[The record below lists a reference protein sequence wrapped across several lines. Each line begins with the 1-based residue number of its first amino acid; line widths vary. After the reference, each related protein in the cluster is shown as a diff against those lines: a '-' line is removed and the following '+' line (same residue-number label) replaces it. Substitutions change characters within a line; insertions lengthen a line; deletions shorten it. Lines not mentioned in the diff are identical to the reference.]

1 MAFAVHHERV
11 PASGVEHCVAIR
23 LVRDE
28 AAWPPSRGRLVCHAV
43 LARENVLRV
52 MEVRQRA
59 DGACVLVQVGMHHL
73 FGQVTGLHAV
83 RTLASQIDGR
93 DRLLISF
100 RDAKVSLMEWDD
112 VYHDPTAISLHTFE
126 RAPPLAQG
134 LPPTFVPHTMVDQAS
149 RAPPSC
155 SRMTPWRSYRS
166 SRTSRNWA
174 PTTPKISRCWSRCR
188 TCPHSSCRSATT
200 LTSTS
205 TMCVTAC
212 SYLASKIQRWL
223 CCTRAN
229 SHGPAA

>member
-11 PASGVEHCVAIR
+11 PASGVEHCVAIQ

-134 LPPTFVPHTMVDQAS
+134 LPPTFVPRTMVDQAS
-149 RAPPSC
+149 RCAALLLPHDTLAIVPLVQDVTELGADDPKDIPLLEQVPYMPSFIL
-155 SRMTPWRSYRS
+155 SFRDDIDEHIHNVRDLSL
-166 SRTSRNWA
+166 
-174 PTTPKISRCWSRCR
+174 I
-188 TCPHSSCRSATT
+188 H
-200 LTSTS
+200 
-205 TMCVTAC
+205 
-212 SYLASKIQRWL
+212 I
-223 CCTRAN
+223 
-229 SHGPAA
+229 